1 MFSKSLVASLVL
13 LVFSSSAIAAPS
25 FGSCSVPRIQFA
37 AGLDGRKETSFKAV
51 DQSTSLF
58 LSYDAPEGSTHHTI
72 CSIESFNHGSTDDI
86 DNTANCICQQL
97 QTSCKANSDAV
108 NLCKSAV
115 SAADKAAEGSGA
127 QADAFNSV
135 FGIKTN
141 FASVTQLNANGQA
154 VNNGGSASQDPQSAL
169 SK

>member
-1 MFSKSLVASLVL
+1 M
-13 LVFSSSAIAAPS
+13 I
-25 FGSCSVPRIQFA
+25 GS
-37 AGLDGRKETSFKAV
+37 
-51 DQSTSLF
+51 
-58 LSYDAPEGSTHHTI
+58 Y
-72 CSIESFNHGSTDDI
+72 NHGASQDI
-86 DNTANCICQQL
+86 GTISSFICQQL